1 MPNWIIYN
9 NRLVYP
15 NYVDPTFPPAP
26 YLFSLDCTFLR
37 RQFTQAG
44 RKIISARSTIF
55 PDSVIDCLTS
65 RSFFSFRADEK
76 RAFTRGKGGRFGGRA
91 RPIRKA
97 WNRPANRRKI
107 KRGEREEKDKGK
119 R

>member
-1 MPNWIIYN
+1 MSPGGQMPNWIIYN

-65 RSFFSFRADEK
+65 RSFFRFAQK
-76 RAFTRGKGGRFGGRA
+76 RETG
-91 RPIRKA
+91 IHE
-97 WNRPANRRKI
+97 
-107 KRGEREEKDKGK
+107 GERGDGSGVARGQFEKLGIGQQIGGK
-119 R
+119 